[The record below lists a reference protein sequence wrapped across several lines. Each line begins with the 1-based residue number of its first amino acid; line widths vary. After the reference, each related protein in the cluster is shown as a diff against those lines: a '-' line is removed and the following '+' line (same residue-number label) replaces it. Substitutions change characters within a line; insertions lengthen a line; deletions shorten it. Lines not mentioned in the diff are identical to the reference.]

1 MSAGRPAAALAVA
14 AVIAIV
20 CAATPA
26 HAASARAPAQNGAQA
41 RIVVGFHGLNRAQ
54 QQEPLARFGAALR
67 RHLPHLRTAAASVP
81 AADRDAILAR
91 LRANANITFAEVDRN
106 VGLVRPRLGNR
117 LRLAHSAKTPDD
129 EGFSVQYS
137 LKQKDDHDVDA
148 TNAWEIRTSC
158 AKVAILDTG
167 IDTSHKDLK
176 DNL

>member
-1 MSAGRPAAALAVA
+1 MCAAAPAHAGSARPAAQSDAK
-14 AVIAIV
+14 
-20 CAATPA
+20 
-26 HAASARAPAQNGAQA
+26 A

-54 QQEPLARFGAALR
+54 QQELLARFGAALR
-67 RHLPHLRTAAASVP
+67 RHLPQLRTAAASVP
-81 AADRDAILAR
+81 AADRHAILAR
-91 LRANANITFAEVDRN
+91 LRANASITFAEVDRH
-106 VGLVRPRLGNR
+106 VGPVRPRTGHR

-137 LKQKDDHDVDA
+137 LKQTDDRDVDA

-167 IDTSHKDLK
+167 IDTSHQDLK